1 MSLLLSKL
9 FLFVQHIISINNIDE
24 SHSLG
29 HSMNVL
35 HLSNNI
41 FKNEIIKNPLLEE
54 QKKIIFISSIIH
66 DMCDNKYM
74 NVDDGIEKIDIYLKE
89 EDEIEHD
96 EKEIIKQIITTI
108 SYNKVKKNGFPDLG
122 KYQLAYHIV
131 READLLSAYDFDRC
145 MCYQM
150 HKTNCDI
157 YDAFINANNLFEKRM
172 FRHNEDGLFIT
183 DYSKKESII
192 LHTNSIKRIAAWKS
206 ILKIP

>member
-74 NVDDGIEKIDIYLKE
+74 NVDDGIE
-89 EDEIEHD
+89 
-96 EKEIIKQIITTI
+96 IIKQIITTM

>member
-1 MSLLLSKL
+1 MNHNLLLNCIEI
-9 FLFVQHIISINNIDE
+9 QNHIIAGYIIDKYPLIIRKKHDNQNILNYLFNLYSNE
-24 SHSLG
+24 KISNS
-29 HSMNVL
+29 NVL
-35 HLSNNI
+35 MR
-41 FKNEIIKNPLLEE
+41 FIIK
-54 QKKIIFISSIIH
+54 
-66 DMCDNKYM
+66 
-74 NVDDGIEKIDIYLKE
+74 
-89 EDEIEHD
+89 
-96 EKEIIKQIITTI
+96 IIKQIITTM